1 MIWVELIG
9 YTAGVLSLI
18 NMFPQVMKSYRRK
31 SVEDIS
37 FIMVLTYA
45 LSMVL
50 WVTYAY
56 FINSWPIMITNS
68 TAFFMSVAQLVLMY
82 KYKNSNSKT

>member
-1 MIWVELIG
+1 MVWVELIG
-9 YTAGVLSLI
+9 YAAGILTLI
-18 NMFPQVMKSYRRK
+18 NMFPQVMKSYITK
-31 SVEDIS
+31 SVEDVS
-37 FIMVLTYA
+37 LLMVLTYA

-68 TAFFMSVAQLVLMY
+68 IAFVMSAIQLVLMH
-82 KYKNSNSKT
+82 KYKKRQV

>member
-1 MIWVELIG
+1 MFVELIG
-9 YTAGVLSLI
+9 YAAGILTLI
-18 NMFPQVMKSYRRK
+18 NMFPQVMKSYRTK
-31 SVEDIS
+31 SVEDVS
-37 FIMVLTYA
+37 FLMVLSYA

-68 TAFFMSVAQLVLMY
+68 IAFFMSAVQLVLML
-82 KYKNSNSKT
+82 KYKRQ